1 MAGEIEGKGSNQKDV
16 SEEDMFSAVYR
27 PAQHNVGMRTTPH
40 NVGVV
45 SGPAQRNI
53 DVVSRPAQHNV
64 DVSRPAQHNVDV
76 VSYPA
81 QHNVDVVSHPAQ
93 HNVDV
98 VSHPAQHNVDVSRP
112 AQHNVDVVSHPAQHN
127 VDVSRPAQRNID
139 DVSRPAQHN
148 VDVSRPAQHNV
159 DVVSCPAQ
167 HDDQLLR
174 TSGLL
179 QDDLPLAPMTT
190 HGNLQTDGETTEE
203 EGTTSGYVSSREAST
218 PSSTVT
224 GLGEHSTPD
233 QLSVESSSNP
243 VQSSSAG
250 GDKIIDISENEKQ
263 LIGL

>member
-1 MAGEIEGKGSNQKDV
+1 
-16 SEEDMFSAVYR
+16 MFSAVYR
-27 PAQHNVGMRTTPH
+27 PAQHNVGVVSHPAQH
-40 NVGVV
+40 NVDVV
-45 SGPAQRNI
+45 SRPTQHNV

-76 VSYPA
+76 VSRPT
-81 QHNVDVVSHPAQ
+81 QHNVDV
-93 HNVDV
+93 
-98 VSHPAQHNVDVSRP
+98 
-112 AQHNVDVVSHPAQHN
+112 
-127 VDVSRPAQRNID
+127 
-139 DVSRPAQHN
+139 VSRPAQHN

-159 DVVSCPAQ
+159 DVVSRPAQ
-167 HDDQLLR
+167 HNVDVSRPAQHNDQLLR

-179 QDDLPLAPMTT
+179 QDDLPLAAMMT

-243 VQSSSAG
+243 VESSSTS
-250 GDKIIDISENEKQ
+250 GDKIIDMSENEKQ
-263 LIGL
+263 LIGLLCVQ